1 MITNVDDFKKDEEI
15 SSGGFSC
22 VFKGSLRGVPVAIKV
37 AKDEGR
43 RSIHRELKIYDK
55 ISHPNI
61 LEPKG
66 VHFGVDNMLFLPLR
80 NFNLKDYFLDYK
92 NVIQF
97 QQLKQYSIQ
106 IADAMKYLHSKS
118 ILHCDLKIDN
128 ILVKDNNAEFVEIS
142 DFGCAIDLERDY
154 EIKFLCTESHISY
167 EILKSRKL
175 PNVTTPVSKAS
186 DVWAFAVTMWQIFE
200 KTHLLPIDFCKGGD
214 IIKNYEIGKK
224 LPIPATVSED
234 FWRYI
239 LLPCFD
245 LHPKARPSMEDLH
258 KSLINFREEASSC
271 SKK

>member
-15 SSGGFSC
+15 SCGAFSY
-22 VFKGSLRGVPVAIKV
+22 VFKGSLRGIPVAIKV

-43 RSIHRELKIYDK
+43 KSIHRELKIYDK

-66 VHFGVDNMLFLPLR
+66 VHF
-80 NFNLKDYFLDYK
+80 
-92 NVIQF
+92 
-97 QQLKQYSIQ
+97 
-106 IADAMKYLHSKS
+106 
-118 ILHCDLKIDN
+118 
-128 ILVKDNNAEFVEIS
+128 VKDDNAEFVEIS
-142 DFGCAIDLERDY
+142 DFGCSIDLERDY

-175 PNVTTPVSKAS
+175 PNVITPVSKAS

-200 KTHLLPIDFCKGGD
+200 KTHLLPIDFCKEGD
-214 IIKNYEIGKK
+214 IIKNYETGKK

-258 KSLINFREEASSC
+258 KSLISMLYTFV
-271 SKK
+271 